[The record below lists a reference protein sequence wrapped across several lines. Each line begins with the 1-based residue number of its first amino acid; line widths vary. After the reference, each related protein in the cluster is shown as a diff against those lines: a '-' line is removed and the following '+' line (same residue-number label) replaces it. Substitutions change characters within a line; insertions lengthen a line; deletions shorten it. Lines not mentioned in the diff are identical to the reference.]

1 MKKYSN
7 LLGKISLALALGMA
21 FGACSNEEDQ
31 TITDPQ
37 TQARLSTTATG
48 SSQAGSENG
57 RVVVGGMTVSNFY
70 VGTQTVEMR
79 YFAKADLLADISLG
93 NLQLKSNTSA
103 GLQTSSSSQKTHA
116 LITSGNAQ
124 FSVVGEGSTPEGNYR
139 EVSFKLFKNTSG
151 NANDPMYQKSL
162 AITGEVN
169 GKITT
174 FWTESE
180 KVIRAAS
187 ESSTGVQ
194 VDNNTEMVLVFELE
208 KLFAGVDFSTALDAN
223 LDGRIDISPNSPDG
237 NQAIFSR
244 IESNLES
251 AVSLKNRE
259 SVK

>member
-7 LLGKISLALALGMA
+7 LLGKISLALALGIA
-21 FGACSNEEDQ
+21 VSSCSNEDEQ

-37 TQARLSTTATG
+37 TQAKLSTTATG
-48 SSQAGSENG
+48 ASGSGAENA

-70 VGTQTVEMR
+70 VGTQSMEMK
-79 YFAKADLLADISLG
+79 YYAKADLLANINLG
-93 NLQLKSNTSA
+93 SLQLKSNTSA
-103 GLQTSSSSQKTHA
+103 ALQSSSSSKKTHA
-116 LITSGNAQ
+116 LISSGNAQ
-124 FSVVGEGSTPEGNYR
+124 FSVVGEGSTPEGNYK
-139 EVSFKLFKNTSG
+139 EVSFKLYKNTSA
-151 NANDPMYQKSL
+151 NANDPLFQKSL

-208 KLFAGVDFSTALDAN
+208 KLFAGVDFRTALDAN
-223 LDGRIDISPNSPDG
+223 QDGRIEISPNSPDG
-237 NQAIFSR
+237 NLVLFNR
-244 IESNLES
+244 IESNLET
-251 AVSLKNRE
+251 AVSLKNRQ

>member
-1 MKKYSN
+1 MKMYSN
-7 LLGKISLALALGMA
+7 LVGKISLALAMGLV
-21 FGACSNEEDQ
+21 FSACSNDDEQ
-31 TITDPQ
+31 AITDPQ
-37 TQARLSTTATG
+37 TQAKLSTTATG
-48 SSQAGSENG
+48 SSTSGAENS
-57 RVVVGGMTVSNFY
+57 RVIVGGMTVSNFY
-70 VGTQTVEMR
+70 VGTQSVEMK

-103 GLQTSSSSQKTHA
+103 ALQSSSSSKKTHA
-116 LITSGNAQ
+116 LITSGNSQ
-124 FSVVGEGSTPEGNYR
+124 FSVVGEGATPEGNYK

-151 NANDPMYQKSL
+151 NANDPTYQKSL

-187 ESSTGVQ
+187 EASTGVQ

-208 KLFAGVDFSTALDAN
+208 KLFAGVDFRTALDAN
-223 LDGRIDISPNSPDG
+223 QDGRIEISPNSPDG
-237 NQAIFSR
+237 NLVLFNR

-251 AVSLKNRE
+251 AVSLKNRQ
-259 SVK
+259 SIK